1 MVKTVDKFSIEN
13 RADEEIK
20 FAVENVIRH
29 DYDNAVIHGG
39 VGNINE
45 SDVVLASESHKKSTR
60 HVEKHRMHGKI
71 CGIPE
76 YTWIGI

>member
-29 DYDNAVIHGG
+29 EYDNAVNHIKRALGMLKSIG
-39 VGNINE
+39 CMEKYVEYLNILGLVYELDNKE
-45 SDVVLASESHKKSTR
+45 
-60 HVEKHRMHGKI
+60 
-71 CGIPE
+71 
-76 YTWIGI
+76 